1 MDKKKSRRHTGRPQ
15 KKMES
20 LKKSPA
26 QDCAPECGAEKI
38 EGARREEAISFF
50 LENTSP
56 ALKAQGIEKPKS
68 LIRPYNA
75 KKKLY
80 CVENKKKSFRKKSI
94 DLQIIEKTRSRK
106 CISVK
111 KKNNAFNL

>member
-1 MDKKKSRRHTGRPQ
+1 MDKKKQAAQGPPTKKNGESQ
-15 KKMES
+15 KKAPH
-20 LKKSPA
+20 K

-75 KKKLY
+75 KIK
-80 CVENKKKSFRKKSI
+80 
-94 DLQIIEKTRSRK
+94 IILCGK
-106 CISVK
+106 
-111 KKNNAFNL
+111 

>member
-1 MDKKKSRRHTGRPQ
+1 MDKKKNRRHKGRPQ

-75 KKKLY
+75 KIK
-80 CVENKKKSFRKKSI
+80 
-94 DLQIIEKTRSRK
+94 IILCGK
-106 CISVK
+106 
-111 KKNNAFNL
+111 

>member
-1 MDKKKSRRHTGRPQ
+1 MDKKKAGGTRAAH
-15 KKMES
+15 KKKWRVS
-20 LKKSPA
+20 KKSPA

-75 KKKLY
+75 KIKIILCGKFKKIISQ
-80 CVENKKKSFRKKSI
+80 KKY
-94 DLQIIEKTRSRK
+94 
-106 CISVK
+106 
-111 KKNNAFNL
+111 

>member
-1 MDKKKSRRHTGRPQ
+1 MDKKKQAAQGPPT
-15 KKMES
+15 KKNGES
-20 LKKSPA
+20 KKSPA

-75 KKKLY
+75 KIK
-80 CVENKKKSFRKKSI
+80 
-94 DLQIIEKTRSRK
+94 IILCGK
-106 CISVK
+106 
-111 KKNNAFNL
+111 